1 MQFNQA
7 PQGEQ
12 ERDASAAAN
21 PGSKQHRPIGARVA
35 LIATVVALMAGVL
48 AGCGQKGPLTLPKP
62 VDATVD
68 PARKPA
74 KP

>member
-12 ERDASAAAN
+12 DRDASAAAN
-21 PGSKQHRPIGARVA
+21 PGSNPPRLIRARLV
-35 LIATVVALMAGVL
+35 LIATGAALVASVL

>member
-1 MQFNQA
+1 
-7 PQGEQ
+7 
-12 ERDASAAAN
+12 
-21 PGSKQHRPIGARVA
+21 V
-35 LIATVVALMAGVL
+35 LIATGAALVASVL

>member
-1 MQFNQA
+1 MTFNQA
-7 PQGEQ
+7 PQGRQDRE
-12 ERDASAAAN
+12 ASAAPN
-21 PGSKQHRPIGARVA
+21 PGSDQHRPIGARLA
-35 LIATVVALMAGVL
+35 LIATVAALMASVL

-62 VDATVD
+62 VDTTTD